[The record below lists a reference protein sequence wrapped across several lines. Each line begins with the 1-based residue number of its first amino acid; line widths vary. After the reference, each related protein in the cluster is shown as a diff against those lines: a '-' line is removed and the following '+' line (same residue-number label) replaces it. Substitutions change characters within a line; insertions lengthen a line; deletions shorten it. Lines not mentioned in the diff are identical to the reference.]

1 MKMSVNDDTGER
13 ALLELGTVCDA
24 LAATPGA
31 DEWQVEALVTHE
43 RQAYRIGERE
53 EARRAVKTEL
63 ARVEVHNNHEPHDSE
78 GLGLARGT
86 ATLRLL
92 PGDIADGERLRAR
105 LRDAVTI
112 ASQTDS
118 PPYPLPSM
126 PDDSFPEVETSDPLL
141 TGDVSAALEDALARL
156 QTAVHSWSSVRLSSA
171 ELYAGRRSR
180 LLRNSRGLAGISRG
194 TSIFLDFVL
203 IAQEGQREAEFHAE
217 LQRNRL
223 ADLMIESTV
232 DAYATFARHSVYATA
247 PGQHTGPVILSGEAL
262 SSFFTPVI
270 FNTSAQ
276 ALYQKLSR
284 LKQGEHLVGE
294 EPRGDRITLISDA
307 RRPFGTRTAPFD
319 REGLPARTIPVVVDG
334 VFERPWADTRYATY
348 LGVPATG
355 AFANLTIPVGA
366 WPLDALRSAVDGP
379 VYEIVSFSWM
389 SPDPITGD
397 FSSEIKLG
405 YRHDAQGTA
414 PIKGGALSGNVF
426 SALTDARLST
436 EAYSDGTYSGPSAI
450 RFGTLAIAGEA

>member
-1 MKMSVNDDTGER
+1 MSRTCCAASAPSAATSPWILDSVARGIKRWCRSPAAARSCARERGWAEMSVNDDTGER

-31 DEWQVEALVTHE
+31 DEWQVEALVTNE

-63 ARVEVHNNHEPHDSE
+63 ARVEVHNNNEPHDSE

-92 PGDIADGERLRAR
+92 PGDIDDGERLRAR

-126 PDDSFPEVETSDPLL
+126 PDDGFPEVETSDPLL

-194 TSIFLDFVL
+194 TSIFLDFFL
-203 IAQEGQREAEFHAE
+203 IAQEGQREAGVHPG
-217 LQRNRL
+217 LPRNR
-223 ADLMIESTV
+223 V
-232 DAYATFARHSVYATA
+232 AR
-247 PGQHTGPVILSGEAL
+247 PGGQMP
-262 SSFFTPVI
+262 
-270 FNTSAQ
+270 
-276 ALYQKLSR
+276 
-284 LKQGEHLVGE
+284 
-294 EPRGDRITLISDA
+294 
-307 RRPFGTRTAPFD
+307 
-319 REGLPARTIPVVVDG
+319 
-334 VFERPWADTRYATY
+334 
-348 LGVPATG
+348 
-355 AFANLTIPVGA
+355 
-366 WPLDALRSAVDGP
+366 
-379 VYEIVSFSWM
+379 
-389 SPDPITGD
+389 
-397 FSSEIKLG
+397 
-405 YRHDAQGTA
+405 
-414 PIKGGALSGNVF
+414 
-426 SALTDARLST
+426 
-436 EAYSDGTYSGPSAI
+436 
-450 RFGTLAIAGEA
+450 